1 LRRCRRVFQLRIS
14 GDRKLLRKFQL
25 SLKRAFDVAV
35 ALLGLLVLIPVFVL
49 IAICVRL
56 DSPGGIFFKL
66 RAAGRNGKAFDQ
78 WKFRTMVQN
87 ARDTAHRFETSATD
101 PRITRVGRFL
111 RRWSLDELPQLW
123 NVLLG
128 EMSVVGPRPTFIE
141 IAAGYSPL
149 QARRLVMRPGLTGL
163 AQLQG
168 RNLLPWPRRVILD
181 IAYID
186 HYSVWLDFK
195 ILLRTI
201 PVLLRGTGVYGPDG
215 TVRMH
220 DLA

>member
-1 LRRCRRVFQLRIS
+1 MF
-14 GDRKLLRKFQL
+14 
-25 SLKRAFDVAV
+25 
-35 ALLGLLVLIPVFVL
+35 GLLFLIPVFAL
-49 IAICVRL
+49 IALSVCL
-56 DSPGGIFFKL
+56 DSAGSVLFRL
-66 RAAGRNGKAFDQ
+66 RSAGQDGKAFDQ

-87 ARDTAHRFETSATD
+87 ARDATHRFETSSTD

-123 NVLLG
+123 NVLRG

-141 IAAGYSPL
+141 IAAAYSPV
-149 QARRLVMRPGLTGL
+149 QAQRLRMRPGLTGL

-168 RNLLPWPRRVILD
+168 RNLLPWQQRVILD

-186 HYSVWLDFK
+186 HYSLWLDFK

-201 PVLLRGTGVYGPDG
+201 PVLLRGTGIYGADG
-215 TVRMH
+215 TVKMH